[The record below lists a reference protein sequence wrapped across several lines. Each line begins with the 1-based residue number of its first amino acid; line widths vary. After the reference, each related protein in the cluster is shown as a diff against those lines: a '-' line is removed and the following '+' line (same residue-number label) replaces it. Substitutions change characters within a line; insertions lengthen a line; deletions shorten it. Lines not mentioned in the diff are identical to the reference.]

1 MIKKNLTLG
10 QLLELDSHDNMT
22 GVGVPFIG
30 GFTKFGSGEK
40 WSKGNAI
47 AGGLSEP
54 TQRLKD
60 KTEEE
65 LELSFIDSG
74 PAPVGNASG
83 INALEELVDI
93 GRNPMI
99 DAQSPNTNNRQEPLV
114 NQQLFV
120 PPNAPMGYEDVIT
133 GRKAE
138 YMDNI
143 NTGDDPSW
151 PIGIGEDQLH
161 MKNKKIIKKNAKLD
175 KKIDKLIGPTQKKDL
190 EDSKEGHRATA
201 SDIILYNIIEEI
213 VAEEIALR
221 EQHLNGLT
229 PSGVGGTYP
238 SKQGWDNK
246 NIASLCAHKNNMDP
260 SKPPAEVWHNK
271 FEENDDQNPL
281 MTQHAPEAD
290 SSPMG
295 GMGMIGWPKMFV
307 PKDIEQD
314 PNYGQFI
321 DSPNGNR
328 GVIDSTLPNN
338 MLNLNL
344 KEYIAMQRAPKKR
357 LKKKRNI
364 KSVYGNNLP
373 SNNAPGNSKPMGGA
387 VAFEK
392 NRAQVLSQLKE
403 VIRSL
408 VLEQIEEH
416 DSGLEEAPKRPVDT
430 SLTSEQFKEIFA
442 PIKSG
447 TELLD
452 KQNENA
458 VIDFLIDNDGSTIS
472 KAVADFTDEQYNVII
487 AIVNAGK
494 IPEKAW
500 RSLQH
505 KLEVSEADRGLNA
518 RQQEREKRENA
529 SIDARGVY
537 KSTSIRL
544 PPLARLSDKFINDT
558 EKYHKLIHN
567 PKLDPQTA
575 TRLKAAWNSILATPQ
590 MSDET
595 RKTQIARLAQEAQD
609 SIDIELDTRQA
620 GVARTT
626 LTPPQLTP
634 ARSLMQQLSDKLKFT
649 GNRTT
654 REAKTYAF
662 LREHNI
668 KTERDLRV
676 LIRII
681 NEETRRERR
690 GR

>member
-238 SKQGWDNK
+238 SKQGWDNT

-328 GVIDSTLPNN
+328 GVIDSTRKNN

-344 KEYIAMQRAPKKR
+344 KEYIAMQQAPKKR

-373 SNNAPGNSKPMGGA
+373 SNNAPGNSKPMNGA

-408 VLEQIEEH
+408 VLEQIEENE
-416 DSGLEEAPKRPVDT
+416 GVVETTTDT
-430 SLTSEQFKEIFA
+430 NLTPEMFKTKFDN
-442 PIKSG
+442 IKTG
-447 TELLD
+447 
-452 KQNENA
+452 NEVFNKNDEDA
-458 VIDFLIDNDGSTIS
+458 IVDFLIDNNGDTLSKTII
-472 KAVADFTDEQYNVII
+472 DFTEEQYDVIR
-487 AIVNAGK
+487 ALANNPGK
-494 IPEKAW
+494 MPEKAW
-500 RSLQH
+500 AKLQH
-505 KLEVSEADRGLNA
+505 KLEVADADRSHKKSGLS
-518 RQQEREKRENA
+518 RDKQINA
-529 SIDARGVY
+529 SLDARGVY
-537 KSTSIRL
+537 KTKAQQIGQL
-544 PPLARLSDKFINDT
+544 PKLSDTFT
-558 EKYHKLIHN
+558 QQVGQYY
-567 PKLDPQTA
+567 Q
-575 TRLKAAWNSILATPQ
+575 
-590 MSDET
+590 
-595 RKTQIARLAQEAQD
+595 QIANSDLPNETKEKLKNDIAKAQMTPGKSEATKIQ
-609 SIDIELDTRQA
+609 DIENIVNSTA
-620 GVARTT
+620 GEDIFAAAAQRTAR
-626 LTPPQLTP
+626 PIAGPAPQQPSLISR
-634 ARSLMQQLSDKLKFT
+634 ARKAIGLE
-649 GNRTT
+649 
-654 REAKTYAF
+654 EAEMAEF
-662 LREHNI
+662 LNEHNI
-668 KTERDLRV
+668 RTERDLRV

>member
-1 MIKKNLTLG
+1 MNKKNLTLK

-201 SDIILYNIIEEI
+201 SDIILYNMIEEI
-213 VAEEIALR
+213 VAEELALR

-229 PSGVGGTYP
+229 PSGAGGTYP
-238 SKQGWDNK
+238 SKQGWNNNK
-246 NIASLCAHKNNMDP
+246 IASLCAHKNNMDP

-295 GMGMIGWPKMFV
+295 GMGMIGWPKQFV

-338 MLNLNL
+338 MMNLNL
-344 KEYIAMQRAPKKR
+344 KEYMTMQHNPKRR

-364 KSVYGNNLP
+364 KSIYGASLP
-373 SNNAPGNSKPMGGA
+373 SNNAPGNPRPMNGA

-392 NRAQVLSQLKE
+392 SRDNVLSQLKE
-403 VIRSL
+403 VIRTL
-408 VLEQIEEH
+408 VLEQIEENE
-416 DSGLEEAPKRPVDT
+416 GVVETTADT
-430 SLTSEQFKEIFA
+430 NLTPETFKAKFVN
-442 PIKSG
+442 IKTG
-447 TELLD
+447 
-452 KQNENA
+452 NEVFNKNDEDA
-458 VIDFLIDNDGSTIS
+458 IIDFLIDNDGDTLSKTII
-472 KAVADFTDEQYNVII
+472 DFTEEQYDVIR
-487 AIVNAGK
+487 ALANNPRK

-500 RSLQH
+500 AKLQH
-505 KLEVSEADRGLNA
+505 KLEVTDTDRSHKKSSLSRDN
-518 RQQEREKRENA
+518 RINA

-537 KSTSIRL
+537 QTKAQQIGQLPRLSTAFTQQVGQYYKQISDSNLPPDTKSRLKNDIAKAQLAPGVSEKTKLQDIINIVKST
-544 PPLARLSDKFINDT
+544 AGEDMF
-558 EKYHKLIHN
+558 
-567 PKLDPQTA
+567 
-575 TRLKAAWNSILATPQ
+575 AAAAL
-590 MSDET
+590 
-595 RKTQIARLAQEAQD
+595 
-609 SIDIELDTRQA
+609 
-620 GVARTT
+620 
-626 LTPPQLTP
+626 
-634 ARSLMQQLSDKLKFT
+634 
-649 GNRTT
+649 RTT
-654 REAKTYAF
+654 RPLPGPAPAPPPSAF
-662 LREHNI
+662 TRATNAVKSTLGLKETEMAEFLNEHNI
-668 KTERDLRV
+668 RTERDLRV